1 MLGAPLVLAG
11 AAVVKVADAGEHE
24 RGAEHGRAAA

>member
-11 AAVVKVADAGEHE
+11 VRHLDHRRAGEHE